1 MFKKDIIKIVYII
14 LIVISIFIS
23 LSKNKQTIIDINIS
37 KEGCEIII
45 IK

>member
-1 MFKKDIIKIVYII
+1 MLKKDIIKIVYII

-23 LSKNKQTIIDINIS
+23 LSKNKQIVVDINIS
-37 KEGCEIII
+37 KIGCEIII

>member
-1 MFKKDIIKIVYII
+1 VFKKDIIKIVYII

-23 LSKNKQTIIDINIS
+23 LSKNKEMIIDINVS
-37 KEGCEIII
+37 KGYCEIII